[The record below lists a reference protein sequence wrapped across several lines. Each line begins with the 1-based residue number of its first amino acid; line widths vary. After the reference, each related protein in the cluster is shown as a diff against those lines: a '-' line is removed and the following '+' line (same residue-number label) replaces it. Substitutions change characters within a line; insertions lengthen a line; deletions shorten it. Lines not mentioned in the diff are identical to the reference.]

1 MKKKMKHLG
10 AIALVIVAAGCGND
24 KNKYDASGTFE
35 ATEIIVSAEGNGKL
49 MQFSAEEGEKLK
61 AGQEVGC
68 IDTTQLY
75 LNKLQLA
82 ANKKAVGS
90 RRPDITKQ
98 VAATREQIA
107 AAQREKLR
115 TENLLKLNAATR
127 KQLDDIESQ
136 LAIYQKQ
143 LAAQL
148 STLENSSL
156 GVTEESSG
164 VEVQIAQI
172 EDLLRKSRI
181 TSPVEGTVLA
191 KYAEQG
197 EFVTQ
202 GKPLFKV
209 ADMDRVYLRAY
220 VTSGQLSQLKLG
232 QQVQVYSDYGT
243 DGQKQYPGTVTW
255 ISGQAEFTPKTIQTK
270 DERANLVYAV
280 KVAVQNDGLIKIG
293 MYGELK
299 FTE

>member
-1 MKKKMKHLG
+1 M
-10 AIALVIVAAGCGND
+10 
-24 KNKYDASGTFE
+24 
-35 ATEIIVSAEGNGKL
+35 
-49 MQFSAEEGEKLK
+49 
-61 AGQEVGC
+61 
-68 IDTTQLY
+68 
-75 LNKLQLA
+75 
-82 ANKKAVGS
+82 
-90 RRPDITKQ
+90 
-98 VAATREQIA
+98 
-107 AAQREKLR
+107 
-115 TENLLKLNAATR
+115 
-127 KQLDDIESQ
+127 
-136 LAIYQKQ
+136 
-143 LAAQL
+143 
-148 STLENSSL
+148 
-156 GVTEESSG
+156 
-164 VEVQIAQI
+164 EVQIAQI

-181 TSPVEGTVLA
+181 TSPVDGTVLA

-202 GKPLFKV
+202 GKPLFKI

-255 ISGQAEFTPKTIQTK
+255 IADQAEFTPKTIQTK

-280 KVAVQNDGLIKIG
+280 KVAVQNDGLLKIG